1 MIKYL
6 QISAVYPSKIRKKNM
21 ADCKWEVRT
30 DENKNDFLL
39 DRKKSFR
46 KPSSNWCG
54 STNDK

>member
-1 MIKYL
+1 
-6 QISAVYPSKIRKKNM
+6 M

-46 KPSSNWCG
+46 KPSSDWFS